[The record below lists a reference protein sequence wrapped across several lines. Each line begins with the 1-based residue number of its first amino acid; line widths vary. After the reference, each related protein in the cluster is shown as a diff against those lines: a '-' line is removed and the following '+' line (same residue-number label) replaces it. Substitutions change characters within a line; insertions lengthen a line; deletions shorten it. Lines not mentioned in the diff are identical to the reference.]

1 MIKENRSYTI
11 QEAADVLRLNRQ
23 TIYNA
28 IRKGKIRVPKVG
40 RVYRMTEEQLQEIR
54 TNGWGN
60 NQNK

>member
-1 MIKENRSYTI
+1 MRENSRSYTL
-11 QEAADVLRLNRQ
+11 QEAADILHLNRQ

-28 IRKGKIRVPKVG
+28 IRKGKISVPKVG

-60 NQNK
+60 N